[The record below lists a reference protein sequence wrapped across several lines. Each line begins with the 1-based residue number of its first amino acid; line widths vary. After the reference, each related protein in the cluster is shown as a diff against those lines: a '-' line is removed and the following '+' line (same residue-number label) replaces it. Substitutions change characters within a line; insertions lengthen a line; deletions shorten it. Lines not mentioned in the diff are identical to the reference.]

1 MTDAELLQAGISAAK
16 AGDTK
21 RAASLFMQVVRANPD
36 SEDGWFCLGLVCQSP
51 ERRNYCF
58 KRVLALNPSNAKARQ
73 LLDTPEPAPPS
84 PPDSEPLSAAHPAPA
99 TKSPRTVWDAPVV
112 LSSATELA
120 PQADSDSPAIASP
133 PMDAAQQPP
142 PGPPA
147 LGATPQADSD
157 SPTIASP
164 SMDAAQ
170 QPVPGPPALEAT
182 PVSVQA
188 ELSPPAHPSP
198 RDGLLSGVKDWNAT
212 EKILLAIIGF
222 LLVIILFGGVLG
234 YRLLSSQSG
243 QLAFRAAV
251 AIWSQTPTLTA
262 SATPSPT
269 PTPAPTETLTPSF
282 TPTDTLTPTPTL
294 TPTQTPT
301 STSTAIATPQ
311 ITATPGA
318 ASNFSQGGA
327 GTSTPAAQQPTQT
340 AVKIT
345 YDLFY
350 NKVDW
355 INTIEGNI
363 ASEDFE
369 KDEPGDGELYFP
381 YKTGN
386 GFVIEG
392 GSTAQ
397 VFEAPSLMDSGVI
410 LHLQDGTDG
419 ITFNF
424 PEHADVRG
432 FGFDYLADESWRL
445 TVGSAAI
452 TLPHERSGFIG
463 IVIYVGDINSFTLL
477 CTEPVQGGISVDNIS
492 YVKK

>member
-1 MTDAELLQAGISAAK
+1 MTDGDLLQAGISAAK
-16 AGDTK
+16 AGDKK
-21 RAASLFMQVVRANPD
+21 RAASLFMQVVREDPA

-58 KRVLALNPSNAKARQ
+58 QRVLALNPSNVKARQ
-73 LLDTPEPAPPS
+73 LLDTPQPAQS
-84 PPDSEPLSAAHPAPA
+84 PPMDAAQHSAAHPSPA
-99 TKSPRTVWDAPVV
+99 TKTFRTVWDAPVV
-112 LSSATELA
+112 LSSAPEPA
-120 PQADSDSPAIASP
+120 PQADSDSPTIASP
-133 PMDAAQQPP
+133 PVDAAQQPP

-147 LGATPQADSD
+147 LEVTPQADSD
-157 SPTIASP
+157 SPTVVSAPMEST
-164 SMDAAQ
+164 Q
-170 QPVPGPPALEAT
+170 QPPPGPPAVEET

-188 ELSPPAHPSP
+188 EPSPTPHPSQ
-198 RDGLLSGVKDWNAT
+198 REGLLSGVKGWNAT

-222 LLVIILFGGVLG
+222 LLVIILFGGAMG

-251 AIWSQTPTLTA
+251 GIWPQTPTFTA
-262 SATPSPT
+262 SVTPSSTSTPVPTDTQT
-269 PTPAPTETLTPSF
+269 PTPA
-282 TPTDTLTPTPTL
+282 PTDTLTPTPTL

-301 STSTAIATPQ
+301 STSTAIATPT

-318 ASNFSQGGA
+318 TSNLSRGGA
-327 GTSTPAAQQPTQT
+327 GTSTPTSQQPTQT

-363 ASEDFE
+363 ATEDFE

-386 GFVIEG
+386 GFVLEG
-392 GSTAQ
+392 ESPAQ
-397 VFEAPSLMDSGVI
+397 IFEAPSLSESGVI
-410 LHLQDGTDG
+410 LQITDGTG
-419 ITFNF
+419 GLTFIF
-424 PEHADVRG
+424 PDNANVRG
-432 FGFDYLADESWRL
+432 FGLDYLAEESWKL
-445 TVGSAAI
+445 TVGSTVI
-452 TLPHERSGFIG
+452 TMPHGRSGFIG
-463 IVIYVGDINSFTLL
+463 IVIYVGDVNSFTLS
-477 CTEPVQGGISVDNIS
+477 CTEPVQGGLAVDNIS